1 MSKVVI
7 SVGFDYIR
15 VDAGYWAVAFHSVE
29 DEFPLALRPMLG
41 PRHAGAI
48 PLEVHDGSTMHPPAH
63 RRKPL
68 PCEVKPIYVAADVQ
82 VSLLLGYTVPVGP
95 EDTNEAF
102 PLLGCVAVLVD
113 LAYKAAICITE
124 AVGSYA
130 IRGVC
135 DDYVE
140 VVSGRVLA
148 EPFDAVS
155 LEKGVAVGSEGES
168 YLFAERD
175 VLEPFFFP
183 EVRFPRF
190 IEALR
195 AFEVG
200 GLYLQEGRE
209 NDLSSS
215 SLSSSGLS

>member
-102 PLLGCVAVLVD
+102 PLLGCV
-113 LAYKAAICITE
+113 
-124 AVGSYA
+124 
-130 IRGVC
+130 
-135 DDYVE
+135 
-140 VVSGRVLA
+140 
-148 EPFDAVS
+148 
-155 LEKGVAVGSEGES
+155 
-168 YLFAERD
+168 D